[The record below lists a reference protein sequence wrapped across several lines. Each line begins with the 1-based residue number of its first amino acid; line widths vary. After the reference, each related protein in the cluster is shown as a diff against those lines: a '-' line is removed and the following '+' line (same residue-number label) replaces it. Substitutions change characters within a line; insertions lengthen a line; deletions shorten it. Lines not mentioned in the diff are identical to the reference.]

1 MTLYFGELDKLS
13 LGQVIQS
20 SGGRD
25 DYMGGLFGIFQ
36 LILIFLERYTAKVA
50 SIAQVFEIST

>member
-36 LILIFLERYTAKVA
+36 LILIFLERDTAKVA